1 MNKVLIGTIIACGLL
16 LLESPEAAAHEE
28 RGSQYRSVDHDRS
41 DAHRRDSRSRD
52 YYSRDYY
59 SRDRYRGD
67 RYDARNKR
75 AKHMPKWLKHDRT
88 FRRWFE
94 HTRLRRNYYLS
105 WDQLFDI
112 YRWEHSYFRY
122 RRH

>member
-1 MNKVLIGTIIACGLL
+1 MNKVLIGTVLACGLL
-16 LLESPEAAAHEE
+16 LLDFPEAAAHEE
-28 RGSQYRSVDHDRS
+28 RHSQYRFVDHSRS

-52 YYSRDYY
+52 YDSRDQ
-59 SRDRYRGD
+59 YRGD
-67 RYDARNKR
+67 RYYARYVR
-75 AKHMPKWLKHDRT
+75 AKSMPKWLKRDRS

-94 HTRLRRNYYLS
+94 HTRLRRNRHLS
-105 WDQLFDI
+105 WHQLFDI